1 MKKFILLTLVFIFTN
16 SFTQKQ
22 DSFTTGEYFKLRIHY
37 GLVTA
42 GYATLEI
49 KDAIRNNRKVHH
61 VVGKGYTT
69 GITKAFFKVSDDYQ
83 SFFDKE
89 TGKPYQFLRKINEG
103 GYEKFQ
109 EGFFNQTNNSV
120 LVKDYKN
127 NTEKTFK
134 VPENIQDIVSSFYY
148 LRNHQDIDKLKEGE
162 SISIDMFFDDETTK
176 FKLKYIGK
184 EDISTKFGEVSCMV
198 FRPLVQA
205 GRVFKEEES
214 LTIWISDDENKVPVR
229 IKANLAVGSI
239 KADLYEYKR
248 LKHTF
253 KVKK

>member
-83 SFFDKE
+83 SFFDE
-89 TGKPYQFLRKINEG
+89 TGNHISL
-103 GYEKFQ
+103 
-109 EGFFNQTNNSV
+109 
-120 LVKDYKN
+120 
-127 NTEKTFK
+127 K
-134 VPENIQDIVSSFYY
+134 V
-148 LRNHQDIDKLKEGE
+148 
-162 SISIDMFFDDETTK
+162 
-176 FKLKYIGK
+176 
-184 EDISTKFGEVSCMV
+184 
-198 FRPLVQA
+198 
-205 GRVFKEEES
+205 
-214 LTIWISDDENKVPVR
+214 
-229 IKANLAVGSI
+229 
-239 KADLYEYKR
+239 
-248 LKHTF
+248 
-253 KVKK
+253 